1 MSDKKQLKEAIKREY
16 AKCATDPVYF
26 LGKYG
31 IIQHPVRGKVNFNLY
46 DFQEKSL
53 ESFMKH
59 DYNIVLKARQLG
71 LSTLTAGYA
80 LWMMTFQ
87 QDKNILVIATK
98 QETAKNLVTKV
109 RVMHANL
116 PGWLK
121 QPCVEDNKLSLR
133 YKNGS
138 QIKAVA
144 SSEESGRSEALSLL
158 IIDEAAFIDK
168 IDTIWGAAQ
177 QTLATGGRALVI
189 STPNGVGNFFHKTW
203 IGAEDG
209 TNDFNFIKLH
219 WSVHPERGQEWRDE
233 QDKLLGPSLAAQEC
247 DCDFITSGRGVIDG
261 LLLENLKETSVRE
274 PMEKRGIDSN
284 YWIWQPPNYTK
295 NYVVSADVSRGD
307 GTDYSAF
314 HIIDVESLEQ
324 VAEYKGKISTQDFGN
339 MLVNVASEYNNALL
353 VVENNNIGW
362 AAIQQ
367 VIDREYP
374 NLFYT
379 SKDLQYVD
387 VQHQITNKYR
397 VQERNMVPGFST
409 TQKTRPL
416 IVAKLEEMF
425 REESVVV
432 HSQRLID
439 ELFVFIYN
447 GNRAEAMTG
456 YNDDLVMS
464 YSILLWIRDTAIR
477 IQSERNE
484 LQSSMIGAIGNLNE
498 RTPIMTNDN
507 RPKSNPYEID
517 IKGEKE
523 DLTWLLG

>member
-1 MSDKKQLKEAIKREY
+1 MSDKKQLKEAIKKEY
-16 AKCATDPVYF
+16 ARCATDPVYF

-31 IIQHPVRGKVNFNLY
+31 VIQHPLKGKVNFNLY

-158 IIDEAAFIDK
+158 IIDEAAFIEK

-203 IGAEDG
+203 VGAENG

-219 WSVHPERGQEWRDE
+219 WSVHPEREQEWRDE

-261 LLLENLKETSVRE
+261 LLLENLKESSVRE

-387 VQHQITNKYR
+387 VQHQMTNKYR
-397 VQERNMVPGFST
+397 SQERNMVPGFST
-409 TQKTRPL
+409 TSKTRPL

-464 YSILLWIRDTAIR
+464 FAIALWVRDTALRLRSEGIELSKKA
-477 IQSERNE
+477 IQGIGQNPGIYTSEV
-484 LQSSMIGAIGNLNE
+484 QK
-498 RTPIMTNDN
+498 ND
-507 RPKSNPYEID
+507 SWEMD
-517 IKGEKE
+517 VKGEKE
-523 DLTWLLG
+523 DLTWLIK

>member
-1 MSDKKQLKEAIKREY
+1 MENKKQLKEAIKREY
-16 AKCATDPVYF
+16 AKCAQDPTYF

-53 ESFMKH
+53 KSFMEH

-177 QTLATGGRALVI
+177 QTLATGGRALII

-203 IGAEDG
+203 VDAESGAS
-209 TNDFNFIKLH
+209 DFNFIKLH
-219 WSVHPERGQEWRDE
+219 WSVHPDREQEWRDE

-261 LLLENLKETSVRE
+261 LLLERMKESSVRE

-339 MLVNVASEYNNALL
+339 MLVNEATEYNNALL

-367 VIDREYP
+367 VIDREYE

-397 VQERNMVPGFST
+397 AQERNMVPGFST
-409 TQKTRPL
+409 TSKTRPL
-416 IVAKLEEMF
+416 IIAKLEEMF
-425 REESVVV
+425 REESVNV
-432 HSQRLID
+432 HSSRLID

-447 GNRAEAMTG
+447 GNRAEALVG

-464 YSILLWIRDTAIR
+464 FAIALWVRDTALR
-477 IQSERNE
+477 LRSEGIELSKRAISGISQNPAVYKPEPNRNDSWE
-484 LQSSMIGAIGNLNE
+484 ME
-498 RTPIMTNDN
+498 V
-507 RPKSNPYEID
+507 
-517 IKGEKE
+517 KGEKE
-523 DLTWLLG
+523 DLTWLIK

>member
-261 LLLENLKETSVRE
+261 LLLENLKESSVRE

-314 HIIDVESLEQ
+314 HIIDVETLEQ

-425 REESVVV
+425 REESVMV

-464 YSILLWIRDTAIR
+464 FAIALWVRDTALRLRSEGIELSKKA
-477 IQSERNE
+477 IQGIGQNPGIYTSEVE
-484 LQSSMIGAIGNLNE
+484 K
-498 RTPIMTNDN
+498 ND
-507 RPKSNPYEID
+507 SWEMD
-517 IKGEKE
+517 VKGEKE
-523 DLTWLLG
+523 DLTWLIK

>member
-16 AKCATDPVYF
+16 TKCATDPVYF

-53 ESFMKH
+53 QSFMQH

-87 QDKNILVIATK
+87 PDKNILVIATK

-203 IGAEDG
+203 VGAEDG

-261 LLLENLKETSVRE
+261 LLLENLKESSVRE

-339 MLVNVASEYNNALL
+339 MLVNVATEYNNALL

-387 VQHQITNKYR
+387 VQHQMTNKYR

-416 IVAKLEEMF
+416 IIAKLEEMF

-464 YSILLWIRDTAIR
+464 FAIALWVRDTALRLRAEGIELSKQA
-477 IQSERNE
+477 IQGIGQNPGVYTSEV
-484 LQSSMIGAIGNLNE
+484 QK
-498 RTPIMTNDN
+498 ND
-507 RPKSNPYEID
+507 SWEMD
-517 IKGEKE
+517 VKGEKE
-523 DLTWLLG
+523 DLTWLIK

>member
-53 ESFMKH
+53 QSFMQH

-177 QTLATGGRALVI
+177 QTLATGGRALII

-203 IGAEDG
+203 VGAESG
-209 TNDFNFIKLH
+209 TNDFNFINLH

-261 LLLENLKETSVRE
+261 LLLEKMKESSVRE

-387 VQHQITNKYR
+387 VQHQITNRYR
-397 VQERNMVPGFST
+397 SQERNMVPGFST
-409 TQKTRPL
+409 TSKTRPL

-425 REESVVV
+425 REESVLV
-432 HSQRLID
+432 HSNRLID

-447 GNRAEAMTG
+447 GNKAEAMTG

-464 YSILLWIRDTAIR
+464 FAIALWVRDTALRLRSEGIELSKKA
-477 IQSERNE
+477 IQG
-484 LQSSMIGAIGNLNE
+484 IGHNPGVYTSNTE
-498 RTPIMTNDN
+498 TND
-507 RPKSNPYEID
+507 SWEMD
-517 IKGEKE
+517 VKGEKE
-523 DLTWLLG
+523 DLTWLIK

>member
-1 MSDKKQLKEAIKREY
+1 MEDNKKQLKEAIKREY
-16 AKCATDPVYF
+16 AKCAQDPTYF

-31 IIQHPVRGKVNFNLY
+31 IIQHPVKGKVNFNLY

-53 ESFMKH
+53 KSFMKH

-133 YKNGS
+133 YRNGS

-177 QTLATGGRALVI
+177 QTLATGGRALII

-203 IGAEDG
+203 VGAESG
-209 TNDFNFIKLH
+209 TNDFNFINLH
-219 WSVHPERGQEWRDE
+219 WSVHPERGQDWRDE

-261 LLLENLKETSVRE
+261 ILLENLKESSVRE

-284 YWIWQPPNYTK
+284 YWIWEPPNYTK

-387 VQHQITNKYR
+387 VQHQMTNKYR
-397 VQERNMVPGFST
+397 SQERNMVPGFST
-409 TQKTRPL
+409 TSKSRPL

-447 GNRAEAMTG
+447 GNKAEAMTG

-464 YSILLWIRDTAIR
+464 FAIALWVRDTALRLRSEGIELSKKA
-477 IQSERNE
+477 IQG
-484 LQSSMIGAIGNLNE
+484 IGHNPGVYTSNTE
-498 RTPIMTNDN
+498 TND
-507 RPKSNPYEID
+507 SWEMD
-517 IKGEKE
+517 VKGEKE
-523 DLTWLLG
+523 DLTWLIK

>member
-1 MSDKKQLKEAIKREY
+1 MSDNKQLKEAIKKEY
-16 AKCATDPVYF
+16 ARCATDPVYF

-31 IIQHPVRGKVNFNLY
+31 VIQHPLKGKVNFNLY

-53 ESFMKH
+53 KSFMEH

-158 IIDEAAFIDK
+158 IIDEAAFIEK

-203 IGAEDG
+203 VGAENG
-209 TNDFNFIKLH
+209 TNDFNFIRLH
-219 WSVHPERGQEWRDE
+219 WSVHPEREQAWRDE

-261 LLLENLKETSVRE
+261 LLLENLKESSVRE

-387 VQHQITNKYR
+387 VQHQMTNKYR
-397 VQERNMVPGFST
+397 SQERNMVPGFST
-409 TQKTRPL
+409 TSKTRPL

-447 GNRAEAMTG
+447 GNRAEAMQG

-464 YSILLWIRDTAIR
+464 FAIALWVRDTALRLRSEGIELSKR
-477 IQSERNE
+477 AIQGIGQNPGIYTSEV
-484 LQSSMIGAIGNLNE
+484 QK
-498 RTPIMTNDN
+498 ND
-507 RPKSNPYEID
+507 SWEMD
-517 IKGEKE
+517 VKGEKE
-523 DLTWLLG
+523 DLTWLIK

>member
-1 MSDKKQLKEAIKREY
+1 MENKKQLKEAIKREY
-16 AKCATDPVYF
+16 AKCAQDPTYF

-53 ESFMKH
+53 KSFMEH

-168 IDTIWGAAQ
+168 IDTIWGASQ
-177 QTLATGGRALVI
+177 QTLATGGRALII

-203 IGAEDG
+203 VDAESGAS
-209 TNDFNFIKLH
+209 DFNFIKLH
-219 WSVHPERGQEWRDE
+219 WSVHPDREQEWRDE

-261 LLLENLKETSVRE
+261 LLLERMKESSVRE

-339 MLVNVASEYNNALL
+339 MLVNVATEYNNALL

-367 VIDREYP
+367 VIDREYE

-397 VQERNMVPGFST
+397 AQERNMVPGFST
-409 TQKTRPL
+409 TSKTRPL
-416 IVAKLEEMF
+416 IIAKLEEMF
-425 REESVVV
+425 REESVNV
-432 HSQRLID
+432 HSSRLID

-447 GNRAEAMTG
+447 GNRAEALAG

-464 YSILLWIRDTAIR
+464 FAIALWVRDTALR
-477 IQSERNE
+477 LRSEGIE
-484 LQSSMIGAIGNLNE
+484 LSKRAISGISQNPAVYKPEPNK
-498 RTPIMTNDN
+498 ND
-507 RPKSNPYEID
+507 SWEMD
-517 IKGEKE
+517 VKGEKE
-523 DLTWLLG
+523 DLTWLIK

>member
-16 AKCATDPVYF
+16 AKCATDPTYF

-31 IIQHPVRGKVNFNLY
+31 IIQHPVKGKVNFNLY

-203 IGAEDG
+203 VDAENG
-209 TNDFNFIKLH
+209 VNDFNFIKLH
-219 WSVHPERGQEWRDE
+219 WSVHPEREQEWRDE

-261 LLLENLKETSVRE
+261 LLLENLKESSVRE
-274 PMEKRGIDSN
+274 PIEKRGIDSN

-397 VQERNMVPGFST
+397 SQERNMVPGFST
-409 TQKTRPL
+409 TSKTRPL

-447 GNRAEAMTG
+447 GNRAEALKG

-464 YSILLWIRDTAIR
+464 FAIALWVRDTALRLRAEGIELSKQA
-477 IQSERNE
+477 IQGIGQNPGIYTSEVE
-484 LQSSMIGAIGNLNE
+484 K
-498 RTPIMTNDN
+498 ND
-507 RPKSNPYEID
+507 SWEMD
-517 IKGEKE
+517 VKGEKE
-523 DLTWLLG
+523 DLTWLIK

>member
-1 MSDKKQLKEAIKREY
+1 MENKKQLKEAIKREY
-16 AKCATDPVYF
+16 AKCAQDPTYF

-53 ESFMKH
+53 KSFMVN

-177 QTLATGGRALVI
+177 QTLATGGRALII

-203 IGAEDG
+203 MDAENG
-209 TNDFNFIKLH
+209 VNDFNFIKLH
-219 WSVHPERGQEWRDE
+219 WTVHPDREQDWRDD

-247 DCDFITSGRGVIDG
+247 DCDFITSGRSVIDG
-261 LLLENLKETSVRE
+261 LILEEIRENDVRE
-274 PMEKRGIDSN
+274 PMEKRGVDSN

-314 HIIDVESLEQ
+314 HIIDVETLEQ
-324 VAEYKGKISTQDFGN
+324 VAEYRGKISTQDFGN
-339 MLVNVASEYNNALL
+339 MLVNVATEYNNALL

-367 VIDREYP
+367 VIDREYE

-387 VQHQITNKYR
+387 VQHQMTNKYR
-397 VQERNMVPGFST
+397 AQERNMVPGFST

-425 REESVVV
+425 REESVNV

-447 GNRAEAMTG
+447 GNRAEALQG

-464 YSILLWIRDTAIR
+464 FAIALWVRDTALR
-477 IQSERNE
+477 LRSEGIE
-484 LQSSMIGAIGNLNE
+484 LSKRAISGISQNPAVYKPEPNK
-498 RTPIMTNDN
+498 ND
-507 RPKSNPYEID
+507 SWEMEV
-517 IKGEKE
+517 KGEKE
-523 DLTWLLG
+523 DLTWLIK

>member
-209 TNDFNFIKLH
+209 TNDFDFIKLH

-261 LLLENLKETSVRE
+261 LLLEKMKESSVRE
-274 PMEKRGIDSN
+274 PIEKRGIDSN

-314 HIIDVESLEQ
+314 HIIDVETLEQ

-387 VQHQITNKYR
+387 VQHQMTNKYR

-425 REESVVV
+425 REESVMV

-464 YSILLWIRDTAIR
+464 FAIALWVRDTALRLRAEGIELSKQA
-477 IQSERNE
+477 IQGIGQNPGIYTSEVE
-484 LQSSMIGAIGNLNE
+484 K
-498 RTPIMTNDN
+498 ND
-507 RPKSNPYEID
+507 SWEMD
-517 IKGEKE
+517 VKGEKE
-523 DLTWLLG
+523 DLTWLIK

>member
-1 MSDKKQLKEAIKREY
+1 MEDNKKQLKEAIKREY

-53 ESFMKH
+53 QSFMQH

-133 YKNGS
+133 YRNGS

-177 QTLATGGRALVI
+177 QTLATGGRALII

-203 IGAEDG
+203 VGAESG
-209 TNDFNFIKLH
+209 TNDFNFINLH
-219 WSVHPERGQEWRDE
+219 WSVHPERGQDWRDE

-261 LLLENLKETSVRE
+261 ILLENLKESSVRE

-284 YWIWQPPNYTK
+284 YWIWEPPNYTK

-387 VQHQITNKYR
+387 VQHQMTNKYR
-397 VQERNMVPGFST
+397 AQERNMVPGFST
-409 TQKTRPL
+409 TAKSRPL

-447 GNRAEAMTG
+447 GNKAEAMTG

-464 YSILLWIRDTAIR
+464 FAIALWVRDTALRLRSEGIELSKKA
-477 IQSERNE
+477 IQGIGQNPAVYKSE
-484 LQSSMIGAIGNLNE
+484 
-498 RTPIMTNDN
+498 PKTND
-507 RPKSNPYEID
+507 SWEMD
-517 IKGEKE
+517 VKGDKE
-523 DLTWLLG
+523 DLTWLIK

>member
-16 AKCATDPVYF
+16 TKCATDPVYF

-53 ESFMKH
+53 QSFMQH

-87 QDKNILVIATK
+87 PDKNILVIATK

-203 IGAEDG
+203 VGAEDG

-219 WSVHPERGQEWRDE
+219 WSVHPERGQEWRNE

-261 LLLENLKETSVRE
+261 LLLEKLKESSVRE

-339 MLVNVASEYNNALL
+339 MLVNVATEYNNALL

-464 YSILLWIRDTAIR
+464 FAIALWVRDTALRLRAEGIELSKQA
-477 IQSERNE
+477 IQGIGQNPGVYTSEV
-484 LQSSMIGAIGNLNE
+484 QK
-498 RTPIMTNDN
+498 ND
-507 RPKSNPYEID
+507 SWEMD
-517 IKGEKE
+517 VKGEKE
-523 DLTWLLG
+523 DLTWLIK

>member
-387 VQHQITNKYR
+387 VQHQMTNKYR
-397 VQERNMVPGFST
+397 SQERNMVPGFST

-464 YSILLWIRDTAIR
+464 FAIALWVRDTALRLRAEGIELSKR
-477 IQSERNE
+477 AIQGIGQNSGIYTSEV
-484 LQSSMIGAIGNLNE
+484 QK
-498 RTPIMTNDN
+498 ND
-507 RPKSNPYEID
+507 SWEMD
-517 IKGEKE
+517 VKGEKE
-523 DLTWLLG
+523 DLTWLIK

>member
-1 MSDKKQLKEAIKREY
+1 MAEQIKEVIKQEY
-16 AKCATDPVYF
+16 IKCAKDSAYF
-26 LGKYG
+26 MKKYCM
-31 IIQHPVRGKVNFNLY
+31 IQHPIRGKIPFELYNFQDKVVNE
-46 DFQEKSL
+46 FQEHR
-53 ESFMKH
+53 M
-59 DYNIVLKARQLG
+59 NVILKARQLG
-71 LSTLTAGYA
+71 ISTLTAGYS

-133 YKNGS
+133 YRNGS

-177 QTLATGGRALVI
+177 QTLATGGRALII

-203 IGAEDG
+203 VGAESG
-209 TNDFNFIKLH
+209 TNDFNFINLH
-219 WSVHPERGQEWRDE
+219 WSVHPERGQDWRDE

-261 LLLENLKETSVRE
+261 LLLEKMKESSVRE

-284 YWIWQPPNYTK
+284 YWIWEPPNYTK

-387 VQHQITNKYR
+387 VQHQMTNKYR
-397 VQERNMVPGFST
+397 SQERNMVPGFST
-409 TQKTRPL
+409 TSKSRPL

-425 REESVVV
+425 REESVMV

-447 GNRAEAMTG
+447 GNRAEAMSG

-464 YSILLWIRDTAIR
+464 FAIALWVRDTALRLRSEGIELSKKA
-477 IQSERNE
+477 IQG
-484 LQSSMIGAIGNLNE
+484 IGHNPGVYTSNTE
-498 RTPIMTNDN
+498 TND
-507 RPKSNPYEID
+507 SWEMD
-517 IKGEKE
+517 VKGEKE
-523 DLTWLLG
+523 DLTWLIK

>member
-158 IIDEAAFIDK
+158 IIDEAAFIEK

-203 IGAEDG
+203 VGAENG

-219 WSVHPERGQEWRDE
+219 WSVHPEREQAWRDE

-261 LLLENLKETSVRE
+261 LLLENLKESSVRE

-387 VQHQITNKYR
+387 VQHQMTNKYR

-464 YSILLWIRDTAIR
+464 FAIALWVRDTALRLRAEGIELSKR
-477 IQSERNE
+477 AIQGIGQNSGIYTSEV
-484 LQSSMIGAIGNLNE
+484 QK
-498 RTPIMTNDN
+498 ND
-507 RPKSNPYEID
+507 SWEMD
-517 IKGEKE
+517 VKGEKE
-523 DLTWLLG
+523 DLTWLIK

>member
-16 AKCATDPVYF
+16 TKCATDPVYF

-53 ESFMKH
+53 QSFMQH

-87 QDKNILVIATK
+87 PDKNILVIATK

-203 IGAEDG
+203 VGAEDG

-219 WSVHPERGQEWRDE
+219 WSVHPERGQEWRNE

-261 LLLENLKETSVRE
+261 LLLENLKESSVRE

-387 VQHQITNKYR
+387 VQHQMTNKYR

-464 YSILLWIRDTAIR
+464 FAIALWVRDTALRLRAEGIELSKQA
-477 IQSERNE
+477 IQGIGQNPGVYTSEV
-484 LQSSMIGAIGNLNE
+484 QK
-498 RTPIMTNDN
+498 ND
-507 RPKSNPYEID
+507 SWEMD
-517 IKGEKE
+517 VKGEKE
-523 DLTWLLG
+523 DLTWLIK

>member
-16 AKCATDPVYF
+16 TKCATDPVYF

-53 ESFMKH
+53 QSFMQH

-87 QDKNILVIATK
+87 PDKNILVIATK

-203 IGAEDG
+203 IGAENG
-209 TNDFNFIKLH
+209 SNDFNFIKLH
-219 WSVHPERGQEWRDE
+219 WSVHPERGQEWRNE

-261 LLLENLKETSVRE
+261 LLLENLKESSVRE

-339 MLVNVASEYNNALL
+339 MLVNVATEYNNALL

-387 VQHQITNKYR
+387 VQHQMTNKYR

-464 YSILLWIRDTAIR
+464 FAIALWVRDTALRLRAEGIELSKQA
-477 IQSERNE
+477 IQGIGQNPGVYTSEV
-484 LQSSMIGAIGNLNE
+484 QK
-498 RTPIMTNDN
+498 ND
-507 RPKSNPYEID
+507 SWEMD
-517 IKGEKE
+517 VKGEKE
-523 DLTWLLG
+523 DLTWLIK

>member
-1 MSDKKQLKEAIKREY
+1 MEDNKKQLKEAIKREY
-16 AKCATDPVYF
+16 AKCAQDPTYF

-53 ESFMKH
+53 KSFMKH

-177 QTLATGGRALVI
+177 QTLATGGRALII

-203 IGAEDG
+203 VGAEDG
-209 TNDFNFIKLH
+209 TNDFNFINLH
-219 WSVHPERGQEWRDE
+219 WSVHPERGQDWRDD

-261 LLLENLKETSVRE
+261 ILLEKMKESSIRE

-284 YWIWQPPNYTK
+284 YWIWEPPNYTK

-314 HIIDVESLEQ
+314 HIIDIESLEQ

-387 VQHQITNKYR
+387 VQHQMTNKYR
-397 VQERNMVPGFST
+397 AQERNMVPGFST
-409 TQKTRPL
+409 TSKTRPL
-416 IVAKLEEMF
+416 IIAKLEEMF
-425 REESVVV
+425 REESVMV
-432 HSQRLID
+432 HSHRLID

-447 GNRAEAMTG
+447 GNRAEAMSG

-464 YSILLWIRDTAIR
+464 FAIALWVRDTALR
-477 IQSERNE
+477 LRTEGVE
-484 LQSSMIGAIGNLNE
+484 LSKRAISGISQNPAVYKQNLDK
-498 RTPIMTNDN
+498 ND
-507 RPKSNPYEID
+507 SWEMD
-517 IKGEKE
+517 VKGEKE
-523 DLTWLLG
+523 DLTWLIK

>member
-16 AKCATDPVYF
+16 AKCATDPTYF

-31 IIQHPVRGKVNFNLY
+31 IIQHPVKGKVNFNLY

-53 ESFMKH
+53 KSFMKH

-116 PGWLK
+116 PAWLK

-203 IGAEDG
+203 VDAENG
-209 TNDFNFIKLH
+209 VNDFNFIKLH
-219 WSVHPERGQEWRDE
+219 WSVHPEREQEWRDE

-261 LLLENLKETSVRE
+261 LLLEKMKESSVRE
-274 PMEKRGIDSN
+274 PIEKRGIDSN

-314 HIIDVESLEQ
+314 HIIDVETLEQ

-387 VQHQITNKYR
+387 VQHQMTNKYR

-464 YSILLWIRDTAIR
+464 FAIALWVRDTALRLRAEGIELSKQA
-477 IQSERNE
+477 IQGIGQNSGVYTSEV
-484 LQSSMIGAIGNLNE
+484 QK
-498 RTPIMTNDN
+498 ND
-507 RPKSNPYEID
+507 SWEMD
-517 IKGEKE
+517 VKGEKE
-523 DLTWLLG
+523 DLTWLIK

>member
-16 AKCATDPVYF
+16 AKCATDPTYF

-31 IIQHPVRGKVNFNLY
+31 IIQHPVKGKVNFNLY

-53 ESFMKH
+53 KSFMKH

-203 IGAEDG
+203 VDAENG
-209 TNDFNFIKLH
+209 VNDFNFIKLH
-219 WSVHPERGQEWRDE
+219 WSVHPEREQEWRDE

-261 LLLENLKETSVRE
+261 LLLEQMKESSVRE

-314 HIIDVESLEQ
+314 HIIDVETLEQ

-464 YSILLWIRDTAIR
+464 FAIALWVRDTALRLRAEGIELSKQA
-477 IQSERNE
+477 IQGIGQNSGVYTSEV
-484 LQSSMIGAIGNLNE
+484 QK
-498 RTPIMTNDN
+498 ND
-507 RPKSNPYEID
+507 SWEMD
-517 IKGEKE
+517 VKGEKE
-523 DLTWLLG
+523 DLTWLIK

>member
-16 AKCATDPVYF
+16 AKCAQDPVYF

-53 ESFMKH
+53 ESFMQH

-219 WSVHPERGQEWRDE
+219 WSVHPEREQEWRDE

-261 LLLENLKETSVRE
+261 LLLENLKESSVRE

-397 VQERNMVPGFST
+397 SQERNMVPGFST
-409 TQKTRPL
+409 TSKTRPL

-464 YSILLWIRDTAIR
+464 FAIALWVRDTALRLRSEGIELSKKA
-477 IQSERNE
+477 IQG
-484 LQSSMIGAIGNLNE
+484 IGHNPGVYTSNTE
-498 RTPIMTNDN
+498 TND
-507 RPKSNPYEID
+507 SWEMD
-517 IKGEKE
+517 VKGEKE
-523 DLTWLLG
+523 DLTWLIK

>member
-16 AKCATDPVYF
+16 AKCATDPTYF

-31 IIQHPVRGKVNFNLY
+31 IIQHPVKGKVNFNLY

-53 ESFMKH
+53 KSFMKH

-203 IGAEDG
+203 VGAENG

-219 WSVHPERGQEWRDE
+219 WSVHPEREQEWRDE

-247 DCDFITSGRGVIDG
+247 DCDFITSGRGVVDG
-261 LLLENLKETSVRE
+261 LLLEQMKESSVRE
-274 PMEKRGIDSN
+274 PIEKRGIDSN

-314 HIIDVESLEQ
+314 HIIDVETLEQ

-464 YSILLWIRDTAIR
+464 FAIALWVRDTALRLRAEGIELSKQA
-477 IQSERNE
+477 IQGIGQNSGVYTSEV
-484 LQSSMIGAIGNLNE
+484 QK
-498 RTPIMTNDN
+498 ND
-507 RPKSNPYEID
+507 SWEMD
-517 IKGEKE
+517 VKGEKE
-523 DLTWLLG
+523 DLTWLIK

>member
-1 MSDKKQLKEAIKREY
+1 MSDNKQLKEAIKREY

-261 LLLENLKETSVRE
+261 LLLENLKESSVRE

-367 VIDREYP
+367 VIDREYE

-387 VQHQITNKYR
+387 VQHQMTNKYR
-397 VQERNMVPGFST
+397 AQERNMVPGFST

-464 YSILLWIRDTAIR
+464 FAIALWVRDTALRLRAEGIELSKR
-477 IQSERNE
+477 AIQGIGQNSGIYTSEV
-484 LQSSMIGAIGNLNE
+484 QK
-498 RTPIMTNDN
+498 ND
-507 RPKSNPYEID
+507 SWEMD
-517 IKGEKE
+517 VKGEKE
-523 DLTWLLG
+523 DLTWLIK

>member
-1 MSDKKQLKEAIKREY
+1 MEDNKKQLKEAIKREY
-16 AKCATDPVYF
+16 AKCATDPTYF

-31 IIQHPVRGKVNFNLY
+31 IIQHPVKGKVNFNLY

-53 ESFMKH
+53 QSFMQH

-133 YKNGS
+133 YRNGS

-177 QTLATGGRALVI
+177 QTLATGGRALII

-203 IGAEDG
+203 VGAESG
-209 TNDFNFIKLH
+209 TNDFNFINLH
-219 WSVHPERGQEWRDE
+219 WSVHPERGQDWRDE

-261 LLLENLKETSVRE
+261 ILLENLKESSVRE

-284 YWIWQPPNYTK
+284 YWIWEPPNYTK

-387 VQHQITNKYR
+387 VQHQMTNKYR
-397 VQERNMVPGFST
+397 SQERNMVPGFST
-409 TQKTRPL
+409 TSKSRPL

-447 GNRAEAMTG
+447 GNKAEAMTG

-464 YSILLWIRDTAIR
+464 FAIALWVRDTALRLRSEGIELSKKA
-477 IQSERNE
+477 IQG
-484 LQSSMIGAIGNLNE
+484 IGHNPGVYTSNTE
-498 RTPIMTNDN
+498 TND
-507 RPKSNPYEID
+507 SWEMD
-517 IKGEKE
+517 VKGEKE
-523 DLTWLLG
+523 DLTWLIK

>member
-16 AKCATDPVYF
+16 AKCATDPTYF

-31 IIQHPVRGKVNFNLY
+31 IIQHPVKGKVNFNLY

-53 ESFMKH
+53 KSFMKH

-116 PGWLK
+116 PAWLK

-247 DCDFITSGRGVIDG
+247 DCDFITSGRGVVDG
-261 LLLENLKETSVRE
+261 LLLEQMKESSVRE
-274 PMEKRGIDSN
+274 PIEKRGIDSN

-314 HIIDVESLEQ
+314 HIIDVETLEQ

-397 VQERNMVPGFST
+397 GQERNMVPGFST
-409 TQKTRPL
+409 TSKTRPL

-425 REESVVV
+425 REESVMV

-464 YSILLWIRDTAIR
+464 FAIALWVRDTALRLRAEGIELSKQA
-477 IQSERNE
+477 IQGIGQNSGVYTSEV
-484 LQSSMIGAIGNLNE
+484 QK
-498 RTPIMTNDN
+498 ND
-507 RPKSNPYEID
+507 SWEMD
-517 IKGEKE
+517 VKGEKE
-523 DLTWLLG
+523 DLTWLIK

>member
-16 AKCATDPVYF
+16 AKCATDPTYF

-31 IIQHPVRGKVNFNLY
+31 IIQHPVKGKVNFNLY

-53 ESFMKH
+53 KSFMKH

-168 IDTIWGAAQ
+168 IDTIWGASQ
-177 QTLATGGRALVI
+177 QTLATGGRALII

-247 DCDFITSGRGVIDG
+247 DCDFITSGRGVVDG
-261 LLLENLKETSVRE
+261 LLLEKMKESSVRE
-274 PMEKRGIDSN
+274 PIEKRGIDSN

-314 HIIDVESLEQ
+314 HIIDVETLEQ

-397 VQERNMVPGFST
+397 SQERNMVPGFST
-409 TQKTRPL
+409 TSKTRPL

-464 YSILLWIRDTAIR
+464 FAIALWVRDTALRLRAEGIELSKQA
-477 IQSERNE
+477 IQGIGQNSGVYTSEV
-484 LQSSMIGAIGNLNE
+484 QK
-498 RTPIMTNDN
+498 ND
-507 RPKSNPYEID
+507 SWEMD
-517 IKGEKE
+517 VKGEKE
-523 DLTWLLG
+523 DLTWLIK

>member
-16 AKCATDPVYF
+16 AKCATDPTYF

-31 IIQHPVRGKVNFNLY
+31 IIQHPVKGKVNFNLY

-53 ESFMKH
+53 KSFMKH

-203 IGAEDG
+203 VGAENG

-219 WSVHPERGQEWRDE
+219 WSVHPEREQEWRDE

-261 LLLENLKETSVRE
+261 LLLEKMKESSVRE
-274 PMEKRGIDSN
+274 PIEKRGIDSN

-314 HIIDVESLEQ
+314 HIIDVETLEQ

-387 VQHQITNKYR
+387 VQHQMTNKYR

-425 REESVVV
+425 REESVMV

-464 YSILLWIRDTAIR
+464 FAIALWVRDTALRLRAEGIELSKQA
-477 IQSERNE
+477 IQGIGQNSGVYTSEV
-484 LQSSMIGAIGNLNE
+484 QK
-498 RTPIMTNDN
+498 ND
-507 RPKSNPYEID
+507 SWEMD
-517 IKGEKE
+517 VKGEKE
-523 DLTWLLG
+523 DLTWLIK

>member
-1 MSDKKQLKEAIKREY
+1 MENKKQLKEAIKREY
-16 AKCATDPVYF
+16 AKCAQDPTYF

-31 IIQHPVRGKVNFNLY
+31 IIQHPVKGKVNFNLY

-53 ESFMKH
+53 KSFMEH

-71 LSTLTAGYA
+71 ISTLTAGYS

-177 QTLATGGRALVI
+177 QTLATGGRALII

-209 TNDFNFIKLH
+209 TNDFNFINLH
-219 WSVHPERGQEWRDE
+219 WSVHPERGQEWRDD

-261 LLLENLKETSVRE
+261 LLLEKMKESSIRE

-284 YWIWQPPNYTK
+284 YWIWEPPNYTK

-314 HIIDVESLEQ
+314 HIIDIESLEQ

-387 VQHQITNKYR
+387 VQHQMTNKYR
-397 VQERNMVPGFST
+397 AQERNMVPGFST
-409 TQKTRPL
+409 TSKTRPL
-416 IVAKLEEMF
+416 IIAKLEEMF
-425 REESVVV
+425 REESVMV

-464 YSILLWIRDTAIR
+464 FAIALWVRDTALRLRSEGIELSKKA
-477 IQSERNE
+477 IQG
-484 LQSSMIGAIGNLNE
+484 IGHNPGVYTSNTE
-498 RTPIMTNDN
+498 TND
-507 RPKSNPYEID
+507 SWEMD
-517 IKGEKE
+517 VKGEKE
-523 DLTWLLG
+523 DLTWLIK

>member
-31 IIQHPVRGKVNFNLY
+31 VIQHPLKGKVNFNLY

-261 LLLENLKETSVRE
+261 LLLENLKESSVRE

-387 VQHQITNKYR
+387 VQHQMTNKYR
-397 VQERNMVPGFST
+397 SQERNMVPGFST
-409 TQKTRPL
+409 TSKTRPL

-464 YSILLWIRDTAIR
+464 FAIALWVRDTALRLRSEGIELSKKA
-477 IQSERNE
+477 IQGIGQNPGIYTSEV
-484 LQSSMIGAIGNLNE
+484 QK
-498 RTPIMTNDN
+498 ND
-507 RPKSNPYEID
+507 SWEMD
-517 IKGEKE
+517 VKGEKE
-523 DLTWLLG
+523 DLTWLIK

>member
-16 AKCATDPVYF
+16 AKCATDPTYF

-31 IIQHPVRGKVNFNLY
+31 IIQHPVKGKVNFNLY

-53 ESFMKH
+53 KSFMKH

-203 IGAEDG
+203 VGAENG

-247 DCDFITSGRGVIDG
+247 DCDFITSGRGVVDG
-261 LLLENLKETSVRE
+261 LLLEQMKESSVRE
-274 PMEKRGIDSN
+274 PIEKRGIDSN

-314 HIIDVESLEQ
+314 HIIDVETLEQ

-416 IVAKLEEMF
+416 IIAKLEEMF
-425 REESVVV
+425 REESVMV

-447 GNRAEAMTG
+447 GNRAEALKG

-464 YSILLWIRDTAIR
+464 FAIALWVRDTALRLRSEGIELSKKA
-477 IQSERNE
+477 IQGIGQNPGIYTSEV
-484 LQSSMIGAIGNLNE
+484 QK
-498 RTPIMTNDN
+498 ND
-507 RPKSNPYEID
+507 SWEMD
-517 IKGEKE
+517 VKGEKE
-523 DLTWLLG
+523 DLTWLIK